1 MYVDHSASGRT
12 AVVSVPSFRSSL
24 LTFAKQTP
32 YSETISFCCCDMA
45 NLVDLL
51 IHESDKAMKERR
63 TTSAG
68 SQQPPP
74 STTTGSPP
82 LYDEHVHCFRFV
94 KSKQGEATT
103 TTTAKSMAKKV
114 SAGKILL
121 FSQSHQAILL
131 HTMYVC
137 TYNDHVEDTVS

>member
-1 MYVDHSASGRT
+1 MV
-12 AVVSVPSFRSSL
+12 
-24 LTFAKQTP
+24 
-32 YSETISFCCCDMA
+32 

-68 SQQPPP
+68 SHLHHRFTPII
-74 STTTGSPP
+74 

-94 KSKQGEATT
+94 KSKQGEA